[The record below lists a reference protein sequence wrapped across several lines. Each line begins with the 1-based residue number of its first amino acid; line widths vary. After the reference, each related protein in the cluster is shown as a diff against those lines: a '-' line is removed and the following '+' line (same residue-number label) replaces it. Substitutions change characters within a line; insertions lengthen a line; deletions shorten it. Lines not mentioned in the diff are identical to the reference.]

1 MILDHTAA
9 VETYLVEEGLVSAGG
24 TLRVAPL
31 KGGVSSRV
39 WLVERD
45 AGTHTDRWVI
55 KQALEKLNVQ
65 VDWFSDV
72 ERIHREHEVMQALE
86 PILTG
91 RHIPR
96 VLHTDY
102 TRHVYLMT
110 AAEEAAP
117 TWKDQL
123 MAGKLNP
130 DTARQAA
137 RLLSQM
143 HTQSDR
149 IPAAYQVE
157 LKDQRF
163 FEQLRIDPFHRFLMQ
178 RYPELSGRIQVL
190 IEELTLFPNPQAACL
205 VHGDFSPKNM
215 LVEQDG
221 NVVLIDYEVAH
232 WGKPVFDLAYCLG
245 HLLLKGWH
253 LERKPEMLQ
262 LIRVFLGA
270 YEPEIHRLLPHLGLM
285 LLARMDGK
293 SPVNYFEEESLKRT
307 IRAVGIA
314 WIKHTDPN
322 ADPLEMME
330 KGYER

>member
-1 MILDHTAA
+1 MKLDHPAA
-9 VETYLVEEGLVSAGG
+9 VQKFLLEAGLVSAGEA
-24 TLRVAPL
+24 LCVEPL

-72 ERIHREHEVMQALE
+72 TRIHREQEVMQVME
-86 PILTG
+86 PILPG
-91 RHIPR
+91 RHIPK
-96 VLHTDY
+96 VLHADY

-110 AAEEAAP
+110 AAEEAAL
-117 TWKDQL
+117 TWKEQL
-123 MAGKLNP
+123 MAGKFNP

-137 RLLSQM
+137 TLLRLM
-143 HTQSDR
+143 HTESHR
-149 IPAAYQVE
+149 IPEEYQAE
-157 LKDQRF
+157 LKNQRYF
-163 FEQLRIDPFHRFLMQ
+163 IQLRIDPFHRFLMPQ
-178 RYPELSGRIQVL
+178 YPELAGRIQTL
-190 IEELTLFPNPQAACL
+190 IDELTLFSDFQAACL

-215 LVEQDG
+215 LVEQNG

-232 WGKPVFDLAYCLG
+232 WGNPVFDLAYCLG
-245 HLLLKGWH
+245 HLLLKGWY
-253 LERKPEMLQ
+253 LNRKEEMLQ

-270 YEPEIHRLLPHLGLM
+270 YQPGIHRLLPHLGLM

-293 SPVNYFEEESLKRT
+293 SPVHYIVEEALKQT
-307 IRAVGIA
+307 IRRIA
-314 WIKHTDPN
+314 RQWINCPDLD

-330 KGYER
+330 KGYGV